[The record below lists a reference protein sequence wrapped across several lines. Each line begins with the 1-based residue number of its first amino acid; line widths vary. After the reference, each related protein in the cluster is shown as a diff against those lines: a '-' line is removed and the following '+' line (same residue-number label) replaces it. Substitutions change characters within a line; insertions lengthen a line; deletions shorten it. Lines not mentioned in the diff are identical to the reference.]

1 MRAALAVLLTV
12 GVLSLRPCSSRG
24 DVEQQLRAL
33 GLSSA
38 VQAWI
43 MSSLK
48 TTAKGSEFAFDL
60 DGKGTCTHSS
70 PSPRLWRQALPRD
83 EHAGAEQMFAD
94 YCSADLWHVV
104 GAQRRAA
111 PLSLLAVCV
120 LRRLNLSPLTP
131 LRKPPRAL
139 FCGVRSR

>member
-1 MRAALAVLLTV
+1 M
-12 GVLSLRPCSSRG
+12 
-24 DVEQQLRAL
+24 EQQLRAL

-48 TTAKGSEFAFDL
+48 TTAHGSEFAFDL

-70 PSPRLWRQALPRD
+70 PSPRLWRQALPCRRFSGARD

-104 GAQRRAA
+104 GAQWRAA
-111 PLSLLAVCV
+111 PLSLLAVCA
-120 LRRLNLSPLTP
+120 LRQLNLSPLSP

-139 FCGVRSR
+139 VCGVRSR